1 MSTISVSAPTIKTK
15 NEELISKL
23 IEKNDELF
31 ADNASFRNKIARL
44 EGEHA
49 DMSHK
54 YQKARSRITTIE
66 NQLADMSHKYQKTR
80 SRITTIE
87 NQLADKTQECE
98 AQKQTIAELRTE
110 LYTEAGPNAP
120 PSKKIK
126 KKRRCRRSGSGRKG
140 GQVGHKGTTRK
151 RHIDRVIQSVF
162 VVCSDCNSMHFRVT
176 ETKPRTITEHK
187 TTTRTYKYQEATA
200 VCVGCSRESKST
212 VYEHDIWSDQQHSD
226 APIVE
231 IAPNYNESNADSM
244 PGSADCSTNDAPES
258 GSDQIYKPGR
268 IIQAISPQRQA
279 ELGKPHQIPKK
290 GSLGFSVLTL
300 VVTAWLERVVLRGVD
315 KIQREISDLSGISPA
330 TVNAILHRT
339 ADALK
344 PVEDSILDRL
354 LKSSYL
360 HIDETT
366 LIINGVRRY
375 VWVLATKTDVYLF
388 THSRSP
394 DKVWKILEK
403 YTGCAILDGYK
414 TISRLQEFQR
424 CWAHVIRDVRYLNRM
439 LDTKQTQQFEDD
451 ICKIFRS
458 AVTSKLKG
466 NGKKTHKWYAARL
479 DKICSKYAGIPEMKK
494 VVQTVQNAKPNLFT
508 FLLYDEVDPTN
519 NLAERLLREVVKH
532 RVMRVAF
539 QTQEGADMFATLIGI
554 KLTAHLRG
562 WEIAPLLKKYL

>member
-1 MSTISVSAPTIKTK
+1 MHIDFTNIRLNSLYLDVIKIRNLNPKKLGLILAKNNPNKMSTISVSAPTIKTK
-15 NEELISKL
+15 NKELISKL
-23 IEKNDELF
+23 IEENNELF
-31 ADNASFRNKIARL
+31 AENASFRNKIARL

-49 DMSHK
+49 VMSHK
-54 YQKARSRITTIE
+54 YQKARSMI
-66 NQLADMSHKYQKTR
+66 A
-80 SRITTIE
+80 TIE

-126 KKRRCRRSGSGRKG
+126 KERRCRRSGSGRKG

-226 APIVE
+226 TMTDG
-231 IAPNYNESNADSM
+231 IAPNCNESNADSM
-244 PGSADCSTNDAPES
+244 PGSPDCSTNDTPES

-339 ADALK
+339 KRNSAQDCRR
-344 PVEDSILDRL
+344 P
-354 LKSSYL
+354 
-360 HIDETT
+360 ETRRGFNT
-366 LIINGVRRY
+366 GQIVKII
-375 VWVLATKTDVYLF
+375 
-388 THSRSP
+388 
-394 DKVWKILEK
+394 
-403 YTGCAILDGYK
+403 
-414 TISRLQEFQR
+414 
-424 CWAHVIRDVRYLNRM
+424 
-439 LDTKQTQQFEDD
+439 
-451 ICKIFRS
+451 
-458 AVTSKLKG
+458 
-466 NGKKTHKWYAARL
+466 
-479 DKICSKYAGIPEMKK
+479 IP
-494 VVQTVQNAKPNLFT
+494 A
-508 FLLYDEVDPTN
+508 Y
-519 NLAERLLREVVKH
+519 R
-532 RVMRVAF
+532 
-539 QTQEGADMFATLIGI
+539 
-554 KLTAHLRG
+554 
-562 WEIAPLLKKYL
+562 